1 MSQKNGSG
9 EEKKRLFCTKLKRK
23 NGKIGAD
30 FNVPMYIY
38 YRPIFYGKFFILRFF
53 TTPYLY
59 TFVLLFFIILYYSY
73 L

>member
-1 MSQKNGSG
+1 MSQKNGSS

-38 YRPIFYGKFFILRFF
+38 YRPIFLRKVFYTAIFYYPLFIYFYIIIFYYFIL
-53 TTPYLY
+53 
-59 TFVLLFFIILYYSY
+59 
-73 L
+73 